1 MRPIRSPQANFAAS
15 VGWLSALGGCSLPNS
30 ASPRLVLPSKQLVS
44 PLRLL
49 VDAFVNTFGITPPT
63 PATEA
68 KAGRVIAI
76 MLAGVLV
83 LLGVVAWMLRAA
95 FTR

>member
-1 MRPIRSPQANFAAS
+1 LDGGRCTADAGTLGTERQIPHPRTAA
-15 VGWLSALGGCSLPNS
+15 GHQKYMN
-30 ASPRLVLPSKQLVS
+30 

-63 PATEA
+63 PETEA
-68 KAGRVIAI
+68 RAGRVIAA
-76 MLAGVLV
+76 MLGAVLILLVGVGW
-83 LLGVVAWMLRAA
+83 LLRSA